1 MPAVLGGLIEFEV
14 GQGVRASGMW
24 KMHTHTHTHTHTRT
38 HWILKWKTSR

>member
-24 KMHTHTHTHTHTRT
+24 KMHIHTHTRT
-38 HWILKWKTSR
+38 HIEFWNGKLQGN